1 LAEEEGL
8 EGGNDTRK
16 LVAEA
21 GRRGTLRDPNIGLF
35 SLKFYKKRVLLA
47 SCWLTGLGTKVTTS
61 EKQN

>member
-1 LAEEEGL
+1 
-8 EGGNDTRK
+8 
-16 LVAEA
+16 VAEA